1 MDNVWRKSYYCD
13 KKPNNKFMR
22 KLLEDF
28 ITNGNVNFINC
39 KIDTKVISP
48 DIYPAP
54 NVNFWLIIITI
65 HWPKDKYNVDN

>member
-28 ITNGNVNFINC
+28 ITNGNVNF
-39 KIDTKVISP
+39 
-48 DIYPAP
+48 
-54 NVNFWLIIITI
+54 WLIIITI